1 VQRKQDLINFVD
13 RIGVI
18 ISIEVLAAQ
27 GPVGTR
33 GGVEWT
39 RGPGACP
46 GWGATCLL
54 HEVSNGSRCHQDKHQ
69 APTHLRIRPLSLQ
82 DPIRSSTFIGETR
95 SCWENRQST
104 PIVRLYVLYHVDRE
118 RSKDR
123 DMPFSALHQLISERI
138 QREGP
143 LSFAEYMRMALYEP
157 GYGYYVTGSAKMGW
171 QGDYFTSTDV
181 SSLFANCVGR
191 QLYALWEKLKHPAHF
206 LVLEQGAGRGDLA
219 GGVRA
224 WAQEEAPAFHAALD
238 YQIED
243 IRAGQDALGMER
255 TAAGRPETERTVAGR
270 PEAGRPQGSPLPWTD
285 EPITEGGSPSVVL
298 SNELIDAFPVHI
310 VEKRGG
316 RLYEVFVDMQQDG
329 RLCEVLGEPG
339 TPAVA
344 GYLDS
349 FNIPWRTFEEGWR
362 AEINLDALRW
372 IQRTASL
379 LRRGFILTI
388 DYGDRARALYTA
400 ERARGTLLCY
410 FQHQLSER
418 PLARPG
424 EQDITAH
431 VNFSALIDE
440 GRRLGLRL
448 HKFTTQRL
456 WLQSLGIQEELEQ
469 RRVKEFA
476 AAETERATDRGQV
489 ALLKWRDL
497 RLRVAALTDPAGMG
511 NFKVLILR
519 R

>member
-1 VQRKQDLINFVD
+1 
-13 RIGVI
+13 
-18 ISIEVLAAQ
+18 
-27 GPVGTR
+27 
-33 GGVEWT
+33 
-39 RGPGACP
+39 
-46 GWGATCLL
+46 
-54 HEVSNGSRCHQDKHQ
+54 
-69 APTHLRIRPLSLQ
+69 
-82 DPIRSSTFIGETR
+82 
-95 SCWENRQST
+95 
-104 PIVRLYVLYHVDRE
+104 
-118 RSKDR
+118 
-123 DMPFSALHQLISERI
+123 MPFSALHQLISERI
-138 QREGP
+138 QRGGP

-181 SSLFANCVGR
+181 SSLFANCMGR
-191 QLYALWEKLKHPAHF
+191 QLYAMWEKLKHPAHF

-219 GGVRA
+219 GGVRV

-255 TAAGRPETERTVAGR
+255 TVAGRPEAGRTVAGR
-270 PEAGRPQGSPLPWTD
+270 PEAERTVAGRPQGSPLRG
-285 EPITEGGSPSVVL
+285 GGSPSVVV

-316 RLYEVFVDMQQDG
+316 RLYEVFVDVQQDG

-349 FNIPWRTFEEGWR
+349 FNIPWHTFEEGWR

-400 ERARGTLLCY
+400 ERERGTLLCY

-469 RRVKEFA
+469 RRVKEFV

>member
-1 VQRKQDLINFVD
+1 
-13 RIGVI
+13 
-18 ISIEVLAAQ
+18 
-27 GPVGTR
+27 
-33 GGVEWT
+33 
-39 RGPGACP
+39 
-46 GWGATCLL
+46 
-54 HEVSNGSRCHQDKHQ
+54 
-69 APTHLRIRPLSLQ
+69 
-82 DPIRSSTFIGETR
+82 
-95 SCWENRQST
+95 
-104 PIVRLYVLYHVDRE
+104 
-118 RSKDR
+118 
-123 DMPFSALHQLISERI
+123 MPFSALHQLISERI

-143 LSFAEYMRMALYEP
+143 LSFAEYMRLALYEP

-181 SSLFANCVGR
+181 SSLFANCMGR
-191 QLYALWEKLKHPAHF
+191 QLYSMWEKLKHPAHF

-219 GGVRA
+219 GGVRM

-243 IRAGQDALGMER
+243 IHAGQDALGIER
-255 TAAGRPETERTVAGR
+255 TAAGRPEAGGPWAGGPWAGRPEAERTVAGQPEEAGR
-270 PEAGRPQGSPLPWTD
+270 PKAERTVAGQPEAGRPQGSPLPWTD
-285 EPITEGGSPSVVL
+285 EPITGNTDVHSPAGGTQSSFPSVIL

-316 RLYEVFVDMQQDG
+316 RLYEVFVDVQQDG

-379 LRRGFILTI
+379 LRHGFTLTI
-388 DYGDRARALYTA
+388 DYGDRARALYSA
-400 ERARGTLLCY
+400 ARNRGTLLCY

>member
-1 VQRKQDLINFVD
+1 
-13 RIGVI
+13 
-18 ISIEVLAAQ
+18 
-27 GPVGTR
+27 
-33 GGVEWT
+33 
-39 RGPGACP
+39 
-46 GWGATCLL
+46 
-54 HEVSNGSRCHQDKHQ
+54 
-69 APTHLRIRPLSLQ
+69 
-82 DPIRSSTFIGETR
+82 
-95 SCWENRQST
+95 
-104 PIVRLYVLYHVDRE
+104 
-118 RSKDR
+118 
-123 DMPFSALHQLISERI
+123 MPFSALHQLISERI

-143 LSFAEYMRMALYEP
+143 LSFAQYMRMALYEP
-157 GYGYYVTGSAKMGW
+157 GYGYYMTGSAKMGW

-191 QLYALWEKLKHPAHF
+191 QLYALWEKLKHPVHF

-243 IRAGQDALGMER
+243 IRAGQDTLGME
-255 TAAGRPETERTVAGR
+255 R
-270 PEAGRPQGSPLPWTD
+270 PEAGRPQGVPASHQPNEKPINIRRGEGGGEGKGGPLGSPASCSLCSPVGERDHPSPSGDHQGPPHLHPTALAPTDRPASSLSSGLSLIPGGGPQGQEGLGNPLPLQWTD
-285 EPITEGGSPSVVL
+285 EPITGGSSPSVII

-316 RLYEVFVDMQQDG
+316 RLYEVFVDVQQDG

-344 GYLDS
+344 SYLDS

-388 DYGDRARALYTA
+388 DYGDRARALYSA
-400 ERARGTLLCY
+400 ARNRGTLLCY

-489 ALLKWRDL
+489 ALLQWRDL